1 MMGKA
6 ILAIP
11 GEPLRAIE
19 FVDDLE
25 FYYEHLGCDLID
37 IVRGGDYLIIVDDEG
52 LLVGEPQL
60 NEAASVLY
68 GSPLFGAALIVKE
81 GYTEIG
87 EAFCEGLSDEDIHNF
102 IVDFMKLVRR

>member
-1 MMGKA
+1 MGKA
-6 ILAIP
+6 ILAKP
-11 GEPLRAIE
+11 GEPLQVID
-19 FVDDLE
+19 FVDELE

-52 LLVGEPQL
+52 LFVRDPQL

-81 GYTEIG
+81 GYSETG
-87 EAFCEGLSDEDIHNF
+87 EAICEGLTSEDIHKF
-102 IVDFMKLVRR
+102 IVDFMKLIRR